1 MRRSAN
7 RQSDVIDFESNTYR
21 FYRECMDFAE
31 GDDIVTANIKA
42 GRGLPVDTGKGR
54 NIKYQDP
61 EYDPLP
67 IDPVTALI
75 IGIPPIYE
83 DQLAGDRKIALRRAN
98 GYRWHVYEQK
108 LYALMGVHNIEELRQ
123 MYGAYNGVALHKAV
137 TRQVRKWNE
146 TASDMSHKAGCFLLG
161 LVTPNDTNSNPTD
174 VLPWFPW
181 KNADAL
187 SFLDTLHDNEDEY
200 EKRIREAEQRLKV
213 KYKEA
218 LARVLRKES
227 ELDARMARVSATYE
241 KYASAIEERDRL
253 RAEKARYGTFQ
264 NRTELSTIQA
274 ENVRLKREN
283 EAIRKVLCSLGYSVT
298 TDTNGVI
305 EFRVNDYHITNP
317 ERPVAQG
324 LQ

>member
-1 MRRSAN
+1 MKKVN
-7 RQSDVIDFESNTYR
+7 QQSDIIDFESNTYR
-21 FYRECMDFAE
+21 FYRECMDFAA

-42 GRGLPVDTGKGR
+42 GRGLPVDSGKGR
-54 NIKYQDP
+54 NIEYQDP
-61 EYDPLP
+61 DYDPLP

-83 DQLAGDRKIALRRAN
+83 DQLKGDRKIALRRAN

-108 LYALMGVHNIEELRQ
+108 LFALMGVHNIEELRQ

-137 TRQVRKWNE
+137 TRQVKKWNE

-187 SFLDTLHDNEDEY
+187 SFLDTLHDNEGEY

-218 LARVLRKES
+218 FARVKRKES
-227 ELDARMARVSATYE
+227 ELDSKMARVSAMHE

-253 RAEKARYGTFQ
+253 RKEKARYGTFQ
-264 NRTELSTIQA
+264 DRTALSTIEA
-274 ENVRLKREN
+274 ENVRLRKEN

-305 EFRVNDYHITNP
+305 DFSVNDYHITNP
-317 ERPVAQG
+317 ERPVAKG

>member
-7 RQSDVIDFESNTYR
+7 RQTDVIDFESNTYR
-21 FYRECMDFAE
+21 FYRECMDFAV

-42 GRGLPVDTGKGR
+42 GRGLPVDSGKGR
-54 NIKYQDP
+54 NIEYQDP

-75 IGIPPIYE
+75 IGVPPIYE
-83 DQLAGDRKIALRRAN
+83 DQLKGDRKVALRRAN

-108 LYALMGVHNIEELRQ
+108 LFALMGVHNIEELRQ

-137 TRQVRKWNE
+137 TRQVKKWNE

-187 SFLDTLHDNEDEY
+187 SFLDTLHDNEAEY
-200 EKRIREAEQRLKV
+200 EKRVRETEQRLKV
-213 KYKEA
+213 EYKEA
-218 LARVLRKES
+218 LARVKRKES
-227 ELDARMARVSATYE
+227 ELDARMARVSAMYE

-264 NRTELSTIQA
+264 NRTELSTIEA

-283 EAIRKVLCSLGYSVT
+283 EAIRKVLCSLGYTVK

-305 EFRVNDYHITNP
+305 EFRTNDYHITNP
-317 ERPVAQG
+317 ERPVAKG

>member
-7 RQSDVIDFESNTYR
+7 RQTDVIDFESNTYR
-21 FYRECMDFAE
+21 FYRECSDFAE

-54 NIKYQDP
+54 NIEYQDP
-61 EYDPLP
+61 DYDPLP

-108 LYALMGVHNIEELRQ
+108 LFALIGVHNIEELRQ

-137 TRQVRKWNE
+137 TRQVREWNE

-200 EKRIREAEQRLKV
+200 EKRIRETEQRLKV
-213 KYKEA
+213 KYEKA
-218 LARVLRKES
+218 HARVLKKES
-227 ELDARMARVSATYE
+227 ELDSKMARITELQDVYTSAM
-241 KYASAIEERDRL
+241 EERDRL

-264 NRTELSTIQA
+264 NRTELSAIQA

-283 EAIRKVLCSLGYSVT
+283 EAIRKVLRSLGYSVT
-298 TDTNGVI
+298 TDNNGVI
-305 EFRVNDYHITNP
+305 EFKK
-317 ERPVAQG
+317 
-324 LQ
+324 

>member
-1 MRRSAN
+1 MKKVN
-7 RQSDVIDFESNTYR
+7 QQSDIIDFESNTYR

-42 GRGLPVDTGKGR
+42 GRGLPVDSGKGR
-54 NIKYQDP
+54 NIEYQDP
-61 EYDPLP
+61 DYDPLP
-67 IDPVTALI
+67 IDPVTALV

-83 DQLAGDRKIALRRAN
+83 DQLKGDRKIALRRAN

-137 TRQVRKWNE
+137 TRQVKKWNE

-161 LVTPNDTNSNPTD
+161 LVTPNNTNSNPTD

-200 EKRIREAEQRLKV
+200 EKRVREAEQRLKV

-227 ELDARMARVSATYE
+227 ELDARTARVSAMQE

-264 NRTELSTIQA
+264 NRTELSTTQA

-283 EAIRKVLCSLGYSVT
+283 EAMRKVLCSLGYSVT
-298 TDTNGVI
+298 TDINGVI
-305 EFRVNDYHITNP
+305 EFKK
-317 ERPVAQG
+317 
-324 LQ
+324 

>member
-7 RQSDVIDFESNTYR
+7 RQTDVIDFESNTYR
-21 FYRECMDFAE
+21 FFRECMDFAE

-54 NIKYQDP
+54 NIEYQDP
-61 EYDPLP
+61 DYDPLP

-83 DQLAGDRKIALRRAN
+83 DQLKGDRKIALRRAN

-108 LYALMGVHNIEELRQ
+108 LYALMGIHNIAELRQ

-137 TRQVRKWNE
+137 TRQVKKWNE

-161 LVTPNDTNSNPTD
+161 LATPNDTNSNPLD
-174 VLPWFPW
+174 VVPWFPW

-187 SFLDTLHDNEDEY
+187 SLLETRQDTEE
-200 EKRIREAEQRLKV
+200 EFERRIKEAEQRIKV
-213 KYKEA
+213 KYEKA
-218 LARVLRKES
+218 HARVLRKES
-227 ELDARMARVSATYE
+227 ELDSKMARITELHDVYTSAM
-241 KYASAIEERDRL
+241 EERDRL
-253 RAEKARYGTFQ
+253 RAEKARHGTLR
-264 NRTELSTIQA
+264 NRTALSTIEA
-274 ENVRLKREN
+274 ENVRLKQEN
-283 EAIRKVLCSLGYSVT
+283 EAIRKVLYSLGYSVK

-317 ERPVAQG
+317 
-324 LQ
+324 

>member
-1 MRRSAN
+1 MKKVN
-7 RQSDVIDFESNTYR
+7 QQSDIIDFESNTYR
-21 FYRECMDFAE
+21 FYRECMDFAA

-42 GRGLPVDTGKGR
+42 GRGLPVDSGKGR
-54 NIKYQDP
+54 NIEYQDP
-61 EYDPLP
+61 DYDPLP

-83 DQLAGDRKIALRRAN
+83 DQLKGDRKIALRRAN

-123 MYGAYNGVALHKAV
+123 TYGAYNGVALHKAV
-137 TRQVRKWNE
+137 MRQVRKWNE

-161 LVTPNDTNSNPTD
+161 LVTPNDTNSNPMD
-174 VLPWFPW
+174 VIPWFPW

-187 SFLDTLHDNEDEY
+187 SLIETRQDTEEDFER
-200 EKRIREAEQRLKV
+200 RIKEAEQRIKV
-213 KYKEA
+213 KYEKA
-218 LARVLRKES
+218 HARVLRKES
-227 ELDARMARVSATYE
+227 ELDSKMARITELQDVYTSAM
-241 KYASAIEERDRL
+241 EERDRL
-253 RAEKARYGTFQ
+253 RAEKARLGTFR
-264 NRTELSTIQA
+264 NRTALSTIEA

-283 EAIRKVLCSLGYSVT
+283 EAIRKVLYSLGYSVK

>member
-1 MRRSAN
+1 MKKVN
-7 RQSDVIDFESNTYR
+7 QQSDIIDFESNTYR
-21 FYRECMDFAE
+21 FYRECMDFAA

-42 GRGLPVDTGKGR
+42 GRGLPVDSGKGR
-54 NIKYQDP
+54 NIEYQDP
-61 EYDPLP
+61 DYDPLP

-200 EKRIREAEQRLKV
+200 EKRIRETEQRLKV

-227 ELDARMARVSATYE
+227 ELDSKMAYISKLHDE
-241 KYASAIEERDRL
+241 YASAMEERDRL
-253 RAEKARYGTFQ
+253 RAEKARCGTFR
-264 NRTELSTIQA
+264 NRTALSTIEA

-283 EAIRKVLCSLGYSVT
+283 EAIRKVLCSLGYSVK

-305 EFRVNDYHITNP
+305 EFRVNDYHTTNP
-317 ERPVAQG
+317 ERPVAKG

>member
-1 MRRSAN
+1 MKKVN
-7 RQSDVIDFESNTYR
+7 QQSDIIDFESNTYR
-21 FYRECMDFAE
+21 FYRECMDFAA

-42 GRGLPVDTGKGR
+42 GRGLPVDCGKGR
-54 NIKYQDP
+54 NIEYQDP
-61 EYDPLP
+61 DYDPLP

-75 IGIPPIYE
+75 IGVPPIYE
-83 DQLAGDRKIALRRAN
+83 DRLKGDRKIALRRAN

-161 LVTPNDTNSNPTD
+161 LATPNDTNSNPLD
-174 VLPWFPW
+174 VVPWFPW

-200 EKRIREAEQRLKV
+200 EKRIRETEQRLKV
-213 KYKEA
+213 EYKEA
-218 LARVLRKES
+218 LARVKRKES
-227 ELDARMARVSATYE
+227 ELDARMARVSAMHE
-241 KYASAIEERDRL
+241 EYAAAIEERDRL
-253 RAEKARYGTFQ
+253 RKEKARYGTFQ
-264 NRTELSTIQA
+264 NRTELHTIQA

-283 EAIRKVLCSLGYSVT
+283 EAMRKVLCSLGYSVT

-317 ERPVAQG
+317 ERPVAKG